1 MKKLLLISSLALA
14 TTVSAQFS
22 TGTVSLGSTG
32 MTVKLDTSTTLA
44 TITLTGSDASY
55 LGIGFGNAGEGM
67 VSGKD
72 GFIYNSLSTTNTN
85 LDYTFAG
92 INVTPNADPVQDWTI
107 TSNTTSGGIRTLVA
121 TRSLSGGT
129 GDTAFTNA
137 AGSMN
142 IFFAKGPSTTLANN
156 YHGGNRGYATLTKT
170 AVLGTNDLV
179 AESKKVVLYPNPAK
193 STVSFKNADKIKS
206 IDIYES
212 TGRKVRSVKLE
223 GESINV
229 SDLKSGSYYLEM
241 TLQDGSLS
249 FEKLIKE

>member
-14 TTVSAQFS
+14 TTVNAQFS

-32 MTVKLDTSTTLA
+32 MTVKFDTSSTLV

-72 GFIYNSLSTTNTN
+72 GFIYNSTSNR
-85 LDYTFAG
+85 DYTFANVG
-92 INVTPNADPVQDWTI
+92 VTPNADAAQDWTE
-107 TSNTTSGGIRTLVA
+107 TSNTTAGGIRTVVA
-121 TRSLSGGT
+121 TRSLSGGA
-129 GDTAFTNA
+129 GDTAITNN
-137 AGSMN
+137 AGTIN
-142 IFFAKGPSTTLANN
+142 IFFAKGPGTALSSG
-156 YHGGNRGYATLTKT
+156 YHGGSNRGYATLTKT
-170 AVLGTNDLV
+170 AILGTNDLL

-212 TGRKVRSVKLE
+212 TGRKVKSVKLE

-241 TLQDGSLS
+241 TLNDGTLS